1 MKKNSLFVRILGGAL
16 LLYQGY
22 TLLRSV
28 LADRPENMMMF
39 LVTSIVFIVLG
50 AYFMFI
56 GCKKYIKHDYIDPD
70 LEDDEETEDVAVEEN
85 KEQE

>member
-28 LADRPENMMMF
+28 LADRPDNMIMF
-39 LVTSIVFIVLG
+39 IVTSIIFIILG
-50 AYFMFI
+50 GYFMFV

-70 LEDDEETEDVAVEEN
+70 LEDDDDTEEMS
-85 KEQE
+85 